1 MKYDEKRALVPIWKK
16 YAMTLE
22 EANVYTGVSR
32 KVLTRI
38 SNEPTCDFVLQIGTK
53 RLLKREKL
61 VAYINEAY
69 FL

>member
-38 SNEPTCDFVLQIGTK
+38 SNDPTCDFVLQIGTK
-53 RLLKREKL
+53 RVLKREKL

>member
-61 VAYINEAY
+61 VAYINDAY
-69 FL
+69 SL

>member
-1 MKYDEKRALVPIWKK
+1 MKYDEKRALVLIWKK

-22 EANVYTGVSR
+22 EANAYTGVSR

-38 SNEPTCDFVLQIGTK
+38 SNDPTCDFVLQIGTK

>member
-38 SNEPTCDFVLQIGTK
+38 SNDATCDFVLQIGTK

>member
-38 SNEPTCDFVLQIGTK
+38 SDDPTCDFVLQIGTK

>member
-38 SNEPTCDFVLQIGTK
+38 SNDPTCDFVLQIGTK
-53 RLLKREKL
+53 KLLKREKL

>member
-38 SNEPTCDFVLQIGTK
+38 SNDPTCDFILQIGTK